1 VFKNTEVLKDAS
13 WSVTTGDRVGLV
25 GANGGGKT
33 TQLKVLAG
41 ELEPT
46 SGDVVLSSEGVKIA
60 YLKQEFS
67 ESLDPSKTLREELAS
82 VFVKE
87 AELLRELSEAED
99 ALAAG
104 EDGALEKFEE
114 LQQKAQ
120 DGDALNIE
128 VRSRRPAVPS
138 RHRRDSCPSH
148 DDVGGLLADF
158 EAVRTDLTGMLR
170 AGPGGSRRAA
180 DGLRRG
186 GLGCL
191 SCVVFRRLED
201 AHRAGQG
208 FVGKA

>member
-1 VFKNTEVLKDAS
+1 M
-13 WSVTTGDRVGLV
+13 
-25 GANGGGKT
+25 
-33 TQLKVLAG
+33 LAG

-87 AELLRELSEAED
+87 AALLQELAEAED
-99 ALAAG
+99 ALAKG

-120 DGDALNIE
+120 DGDALNME
-128 VRSRRPAVPS
+128 ARSRRPAAPS
-138 RHRRDSCPSH
+138 RHRCDSWPSH
-148 DDVGGLLADF
+148 DGVGGLLFDF
-158 EAVRTDLTGMLR
+158 EAVRTDLTEMLR
-170 AGPGGSRRAA
+170 AGPGGSRGPA
-180 DGLRRG
+180 DGLRGG

-191 SCVVFRRLED
+191 SGVVLRRVED

-208 FVGKA
+208 FVGKAGCPFT

>member
-1 VFKNTEVLKDAS
+1 M
-13 WSVTTGDRVGLV
+13 V

-87 AELLRELSEAED
+87 AELLKELSEAED
-99 ALAAG
+99 ALAKG

-128 VRSRRPAVPS
+128 ARSRRP
-138 RHRRDSCPSH
+138 
-148 DDVGGLLADF
+148 
-158 EAVRTDLTGMLR
+158 
-170 AGPGGSRRAA
+170 
-180 DGLRRG
+180 
-186 GLGCL
+186 
-191 SCVVFRRLED
+191 VVWRRLHFLNTTRVHLTMKWVVSLPNLRPFGDRD
-201 AHRAGQG
+201 APRRPL
-208 FVGKA
+208 